1 MLFRK
6 GFRATLAAQMEWKAQ
21 LPSRFIG
28 LRKSDLL
35 HFTFIL
41 PCFTTPVLPK
51 LSKQILI
58 FSITLSFFIEH
69 PEVPLH

>member
-21 LPSRFIG
+21 LPSHFIG

-58 FSITLSFFIEH
+58 FSYHSLIFIDH
-69 PEVPLH
+69 PLH